1 MSISNWRDINLDDIT
16 IKNSYMT
23 SKKKIILSPIE
34 YNNKYLFIQTPK
46 ATILTPPPKF
56 SYGNVYYKMGL
67 CFSYY
72 EFNKKTN
79 LFITK
84 IRDIENTLFKR
95 LKQRIGS
102 PNLELISSIKK
113 SKIKDDVFFN
123 VNVQLH
129 NNKTMLPVFDFNKNS
144 RDTDYIIPYSTSFNI
159 LYLKDIWNKK
169 NILGFNWIILQ
180 TKVFLP
186 FLYLTECLIQD
197 DTPNCDFKGVMINKE
212 QKILSTININ
222 KKINP
227 VFEKYVK
234 MKKVGVP
241 DIAIK
246 IDLKKNNLAYEDY
259 VKYLNGESSIE
270 HIPKL
275 PPKISANMLQGI
287 KLKKFK
293 KSKKKSKMKPKPSP
307 VKTTGYRPPGP
318 DQLMTMLQ
326 KLKKTNKTI
335 F

>member
-1 MSISNWRDINLDDIT
+1 M
-16 IKNSYMT
+16 
-23 SKKKIILSPIE
+23 
-34 YNNKYLFIQTPK
+34 
-46 ATILTPPPKF
+46 
-56 SYGNVYYKMGL
+56 
-67 CFSYY
+67 
-72 EFNKKTN
+72 
-79 LFITK
+79 
-84 IRDIENTLFKR
+84 KR
-95 LKQRIGS
+95 
-102 PNLELISSIKK
+102 
-113 SKIKDDVFFN
+113 
-123 VNVQLH
+123 
-129 NNKTMLPVFDFNKNS
+129 
-144 RDTDYIIPYSTSFNI
+144 
-159 LYLKDIWNKK
+159 
-169 NILGFNWIILQ
+169 
-180 TKVFLP
+180 
-186 FLYLTECLIQD
+186 
-197 DTPNCDFKGVMINKE
+197 
-212 QKILSTININ
+212 
-222 KKINP
+222 
-227 VFEKYVK
+227 
-234 MKKVGVP
+234 VGVP